1 MPVSFETKPPISI
14 MLGARVGNDLAI
26 LDLVQ
31 ELSEIAKAA
40 QHVEKLGNKAE

>member
-1 MPVSFETKPPISI
+1 

-26 LDLVQ
+26 LHLVK

-40 QHVEKLGNKAE
+40 QHVEKLDNKAE